1 MVNFSQLLVAFQSS
15 NSKKVLLVGQALP
28 VLLLSSPPKRWTAVG
43 SMSLWASGIRTQ
55 VYTLG
60 DIIYFDVWYN
70 GYVQCTV
77 KCVCVQPRDFGTRC
91 ILLVCEGSNV
101 RAI

>member
-1 MVNFSQLLVAFQSS
+1 MHA
-15 NSKKVLLVGQALP
+15 
-28 VLLLSSPPKRWTAVG
+28 
-43 SMSLWASGIRTQ
+43 GIHI
-55 VYTLG
+55 LG

>member
-1 MVNFSQLLVAFQSS
+1 MDGSGQYE
-15 NSKKVLLVGQALP
+15 LVGEWHMHA
-28 VLLLSSPPKRWTAVG
+28 
-43 SMSLWASGIRTQ
+43 GIHIR
-55 VYTLG
+55 